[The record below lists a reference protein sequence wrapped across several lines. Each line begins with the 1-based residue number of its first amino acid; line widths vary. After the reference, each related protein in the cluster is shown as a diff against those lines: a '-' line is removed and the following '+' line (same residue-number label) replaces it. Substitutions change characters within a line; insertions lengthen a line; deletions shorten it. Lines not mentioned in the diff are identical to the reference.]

1 MADTKDSFMM
11 EPKSSTTTTISSSQK
26 HHRTFLMLQNI
37 FRIFVIV
44 LTAVSIAVMV
54 TNNQSFMVLTFQIE
68 AHFYYSS
75 SLKFF
80 VAANGVVCFLSVLRL
95 LINLLMRK
103 QTPPRKDFYFYIFLL
118 DLVMTLL
125 LIAGCAAATA
135 VGYVGQFG
143 EERMGWPAVCNHVQK
158 FCKTNLVSLL
168 LSYLAFFANL
178 GLTIL
183 IAYKCTS

>member
-1 MADTKDSFMM
+1 LVNFD
-11 EPKSSTTTTISSSQK
+11 Q
-26 HHRTFLMLQNI
+26 
-37 FRIFVIV
+37 
-44 LTAVSIAVMV
+44 
-54 TNNQSFMVLTFQIE
+54 
-68 AHFYYSS
+68 
-75 SLKFF
+75 
-80 VAANGVVCFLSVLRL
+80 
-95 LINLLMRK
+95 
-103 QTPPRKDFYFYIFLL
+103 
-118 DLVMTLL
+118 VMTLL

-143 EERMGWPAVCNHVQK
+143 EERMGWPAVCDHVQK